1 MKKTTRCTSFLNSY
15 DRCYTNYAMR
25 LFIVPIAVMLVTQA
39 IKLSIEYYQGN
50 FSWSHV
56 NSYGGMPSSHAAFV
70 SSLSYT
76 LAHYDGISSPA
87 FAVSIILLVIVLRDA
102 MGFRWQ
108 LGIHGKIL
116 NKLIK
121 ELPATKEYQFPVL
134 SERLGHTPLE
144 VTVGLVTGIILSM
157 IAIALI

>member
-1 MKKTTRCTSFLNSY
+1 
-15 DRCYTNYAMR
+15 
-25 LFIVPIAVMLVTQA
+25 MLITQG
-39 IKLSIEYYQGN
+39 IKLSLEYYEGT

-70 SSLSYT
+70 ASLSYM
-76 LAHYDGISSPA
+76 LWHFQGLNSPA
-87 FAVSIILLVIVLRDA
+87 FAVSLVLLIIVLRDA

-144 VTVGLVTGIILSM
+144 VTVGLIVGIVLSM
-157 IAIALI
+157 IAIHFI

>member
-1 MKKTTRCTSFLNSY
+1 MY
-15 DRCYTNYAMR
+15 
-25 LFIVPIAVMLVTQA
+25 LFIIPLAVMIVTQG
-39 IKLSIEYYQGN
+39 IKLSLEYYQGN

-70 SSLSYT
+70 ASLSYI
-76 LAHYDGISSPA
+76 LGRFQGLDSPA
-87 FAVSIILLVIVLRDA
+87 FAVSLVLLIVVLRDA

-144 VTVGLVTGIILSM
+144 VSVGLLTGILLSM
-157 IAIALI
+157 LAAAFL

>member
-1 MKKTTRCTSFLNSY
+1 M
-15 DRCYTNYAMR
+15 
-25 LFIVPIAVMLVTQA
+25 IITQG
-39 IKLSIEYYQGN
+39 IKLTLEYYQGN

-70 SSLSYT
+70 ASLSYV
-76 LAHYDGISSPA
+76 LWRFQGLDSPA
-87 FAVSIILLVIVLRDA
+87 FAVSLVLLVIVLRDA

-121 ELPATKEYQFPVL
+121 ELPATKEYQFPML

-144 VTVGLVTGIILSM
+144 VMVGLVAGIVLSM
-157 IAIALI
+157 LTTAFM

>member
-1 MKKTTRCTSFLNSY
+1 MY
-15 DRCYTNYAMR
+15 
-25 LFIVPIAVMLVTQA
+25 LFIIPLAVMLVTQA
-39 IKLSIEYYQGN
+39 IKLGIEYYRGN

-70 SSLSYT
+70 SSLSYV
-76 LAHYDGISSPA
+76 LAHFEGLDSPA
-87 FAVSIILLVIVLRDA
+87 FAVSLILLIIVLRDA

-108 LGIHGKIL
+108 LGIHGRIL

-121 ELPATKEYQFPVL
+121 ELPDTKEYQFPIL

-144 VTVGLVTGIILSM
+144 VTVGIITGILLSM
-157 IAIALI
+157 VSLLFV

>member
-1 MKKTTRCTSFLNSY
+1 MHLFLIP
-15 DRCYTNYAMR
+15 
-25 LFIVPIAVMLVTQA
+25 LAVMIITQA
-39 IKLSIEYYQGN
+39 IKLSLEYYEGN

-70 SSLSYT
+70 ASLSYI
-76 LAHYDGISSPA
+76 LARFEGIDSPA
-87 FAVSIILLVIVLRDA
+87 FAVSLILLIIVLRDA

-116 NKLIK
+116 NMLIK

-144 VTVGLVTGIILSM
+144 VTVGLATGIILSM
-157 IAIALI
+157 LAASFV